1 MVYAVYRTIA
11 VVGNV
16 EDGFIW
22 GTSLIEVPVD
32 YKLFAVENNFCDMIS
47 GRVRTER
54 GENVH

>member
-22 GTSLIEVPVD
+22 GTSSIEVPID
-32 YKLFAVENNFCDMIS
+32 YKLFAVEDNFCDMIGS
-47 GRVRTER
+47 RVRMER